1 MTTENEIFKRSQIQV
16 EKLIKY
22 GFKKYKNV
30 YKFETLFM
38 DGEFKAVIEYKDNNI
53 TGKVF
58 DTQSEEE
65 YFLLRTQN
73 NLSSYAGIVKT
84 NYEDILKD
92 IKEKCSISQY
102 FVLPQSNRI
111 SNLITQKYNIAADFP
126 WPEYENYAVFRNPKN
141 KKWFALFMN
150 IDKYKID
157 KSLKG
162 ETEIVNLKI
171 DKDKIPDL
179 LKEKGF
185 YPAYHMNK
193 KNWIT
198 IILDDTLPDNE
209 ILKFIQESE
218 SYTK

>member
-111 SNLITQKYNIAADFP
+111 SNLITQKYNIAADF
-126 WPEYENYAVFRNPKN
+126 
-141 KKWFALFMN
+141 LFMN